1 MPRPTPE
8 QPTLGT
14 RSAPVIEVGGLKFK
28 DLDGD
33 GQLSPY
39 EDWRLPAG
47 ERAADLVS
55 RMTLEEKA
63 GLMLIDTVNA
73 AWGGT
78 LTDIAHDYVGRQ
90 HMRRIIF
97 RNVVA
102 VPGEERQGDDSH
114 PFVAGSSLTPRQAA
128 VFLNAVQEL
137 AEGSR
142 LGIPVL
148 AKSNARNHI
157 DPDARAGIN
166 ESNGAFSG
174 FPKEA
179 GLAAAALG
187 ARPAGAFAI
196 ALGGD
201 HSVSMG
207 TVPGA
212 AAGRELGVLWVDAHA
227 DMNTP
232 ESSPSGNVH
241 GMPLACLLGKGPGEL
256 SGIGGFFP
264 KVDPARCAV
273 IGLRNLDEREK
284 GIVRDSGV
292 AAYTMNT
299 IDRRGLAAVMDEALG
314 RICEGDAAVHVSFDM
329 DGVDPSVSPGVGTPV
344 RGGFSYREAHLIME
358 MVADTR
364 RLIALDMVELNPILD
379 DRNSTAVLGCEL
391 ILSALG
397 KRIL

>member
-1 MPRPTPE
+1 MTSVDIYGVPIDLGAGRRGVDMGPTA
-8 QPTLGT
+8 LRIAGV
-14 RSAPVIEVGGLKFK
+14 AA
-28 DLDGD
+28 
-33 GQLSPY
+33 
-39 EDWRLPAG
+39 RL
-47 ERAADLVS
+47 
-55 RMTLEEKA
+55 
-63 GLMLIDTVNA
+63 
-73 AWGGT
+73 
-78 LTDIAHDYVGRQ
+78 
-90 HMRRIIF
+90 
-97 RNVVA
+97 
-102 VPGEERQGDDSH
+102 
-114 PFVAGSSLTPRQAA
+114 
-128 VFLNAVQEL
+128 
-137 AEGSR
+137 
-142 LGIPVL
+142 
-148 AKSNARNHI
+148 
-157 DPDARAGIN
+157 
-166 ESNGAFSG
+166 
-174 FPKEA
+174 
-179 GLAAAALG
+179 AALG
-187 ARPAGAFAI
+187 CEVRDQGNIPVPLPETMGAASREARYVREIAEVCGALYAQVQSSL
-196 ALGGD
+196 ASGRLALSLGGD
-201 HSVSMG
+201 HSLAAGSVAGS
-207 TVPGA
+207 A
-212 AAGRELGVLWVDAHA
+212 AAMRRNGRPLALLWVDAHG

-314 RICEGDAAVHVSFDM
+314 RLCEGDAAVHVSFDM